1 MFLHWK
7 VDCLPPVFIEL
18 IKKEQKRLPGTRENI
33 VYKVRIIELQAKRER
48 EGVNKGE
55 NEKERKITVTFL

>member
-48 EGVNKGE
+48 ERESTK
-55 NEKERKITVTFL
+55 EKMKKRER

>member
-48 EGVNKGE
+48 EGVNKRE